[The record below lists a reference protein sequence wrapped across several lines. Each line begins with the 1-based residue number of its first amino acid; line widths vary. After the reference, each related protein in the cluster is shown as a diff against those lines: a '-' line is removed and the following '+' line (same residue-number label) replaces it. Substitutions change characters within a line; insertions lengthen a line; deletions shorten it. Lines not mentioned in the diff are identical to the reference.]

1 MLRRPWFKALALF
14 LTGGEAYTV
23 VELLWRGWTHPSMF
37 LLGGVCF
44 LVLGALNEY
53 LPWEMP
59 LAAQVVI
66 GDVLVTVLELAT
78 GLIVN
83 VWLGLGVW
91 DYSNLPGNLWGQICP
106 QFMALWI
113 PLVLVAILLD
123 DLLRWRLFGEEKP
136 KYRIL

>member
-14 LTGGEAYTV
+14 LTGGTAYAI

-59 LAAQVVI
+59 LSAQVVI
-66 GDVLVTVLELAT
+66 GDVLVTILELAT

-83 VWLGLGVW
+83 VWMGLGVW

-106 QFMALWI
+106 QFMVLWI
-113 PLVLVAILLD
+113 QLVLVAILLD
-123 DLLRWRLFGEEKP
+123 DLIRWLCFGEEKP

>member
-14 LTGGEAYTV
+14 LIGGAAYAI
-23 VELLWRGWTHPSMF
+23 VELLWRGWTHQSMF

-91 DYSNLPGNLWGQICP
+91 DYSNLPGNICGQICP
-106 QFMALWI
+106 QFMVLWI

-123 DLLRWRLFGEEKP
+123 DLIRWLCFGEEKP

>member
-14 LTGGEAYTV
+14 LIGGAAYAI
-23 VELLWRGWTHPSMF
+23 VELLWRGWTHQSMF

-59 LAAQVVI
+59 LADQVVI

-91 DYSNLPGNLWGQICP
+91 DYSNLPGNICGQICP
-106 QFMALWI
+106 QFMVLWI

-123 DLLRWRLFGEEKP
+123 DLIRWLCFGEEKP